1 MSKKKLFQ
9 RWINSLVPVI
19 CKMETLVYD
28 KGKIAF
34 SSQKFYNK
42 IYHFPIANE
51 VILKIME

>member
-1 MSKKKLFQ
+1 
-9 RWINSLVPVI
+9 
-19 CKMETLVYD
+19 METLVYD

-51 VILKIME
+51 VILKIMEKKWSPTANFIGPTLA